1 MKFKT
6 LYIFFLLFIFS
17 KSMAQIDTLVVEP
30 AVLGKGKVI
39 NNKIALKWNVNDP
52 FFWKISLKSGY
63 KVQRTT
69 VLRDGQPINRDETV
83 ILKEVLKPLPLEEW
97 KPLVVKDSLVLVVAQ
112 AIYGED
118 FDTTKKEKSVNS
130 MMILNNEN
138 QQRYAFS
145 LMAAEQSYLA
155 TKAAGWGLEDETAK
169 PNEKYVYTITL
180 LGLKKPIIPATIYIG
195 LDEKNDSTPPVT
207 PDAIFGNQ
215 TVMLI
220 WDFKSQQSLFS
231 SYILEKSSDGINYR
245 KVTGAVIYPMESKS
259 SYVSYSDALEKN
271 GVKYY
276 YRIKG
281 IDAFGIISEPS
292 KVVSGEG
299 LNFLEYSPQVTAK
312 AALDDE
318 TVSIEWTFPME
329 GETKVSGFHVLQ
341 APTESG
347 DFQTIKEDVPVTT
360 RKLVFKATLAP
371 SNYFKIRAIAKQGGF
386 KDSYPMLVQPIDS
399 IPPMPPIDLEGVID
413 SLGVVKLKWKK
424 NLEADFYGYKVF
436 RGNSKNE
443 EFIQIT
449 NKVLLINQFKD
460 SINAKSLNKKVFYKL
475 IALDQRYNESPF
487 SKIVEI
493 KKVDKIPPSS
503 PIISDYILENDRVTI
518 KFKQSQSEDVQKHI
532 LYRRKESEKDWK
544 VLFETSDKKI
554 DSYDD
559 KDLDGK
565 TIYYYTIVARDDS
578 GNESEP
584 SEPLIVDPIPVLTKP
599 AIKNFTSIVDI
610 NSKSIELYWSTK
622 EKEVVEYQLYKKK
635 KEDGYILY
643 KIFQPV
649 KKNFFIDSNI
659 KVGNTYFYAIRAIYQ
674 DGTMSQFKEV
684 IAVY

>member
-1 MKFKT
+1 M
-6 LYIFFLLFIFS
+6 S
-17 KSMAQIDTLVVEP
+17 QIDTIVVAP

-52 FFWKISLKSGY
+52 YFWKLSLKNGY

-69 VLRDGQPINRDETV
+69 VLRNGQPINKDETV
-83 ILKEVLKPLPLEEW
+83 ILKEVLKPLPLDDW
-97 KPLVVKDSLVLVVAQ
+97 KPLVGKDSLVLVVAQ

-118 FDTTKKEKSVNS
+118 FDTTKKDKSVNS
-130 MMILNNEN
+130 IMILNNEN

-169 PNEKYVYTITL
+169 PNEKYVYTISL
-180 LGLKKPIIPATIYIG
+180 LGLKKPIVPATIYIG
-195 LDEKNDSTPPVT
+195 LDEKNDPTPPVT

-215 TVMLI
+215 TVTLI

-231 SYILEKSSDGINYR
+231 SYILEKSSDGINYK

-259 SYVSYSDALEKN
+259 SYVSYSDALEQN

-281 IDAFGIISEPS
+281 IDAFGIVSEPS

-299 LNFLEYSPQVTAK
+299 LNFLEYSPQITSK

-318 TVSIEWTFPME
+318 TVTIEWTFPTE
-329 GETKVSGFHVLQ
+329 GEVKITGFNVLQ

-347 DFQTIKEDVPVTT
+347 NFLTVKQNVPVTT
-360 RKLVFKATLAP
+360 RKLVFKAKLAP
-371 SNYFKIRAIAKQGGF
+371 SNYFKIQAVAKQGGF

-413 SLGVVKLKWKK
+413 SLGIVKLKWKK
-424 NLEADFYGYKVF
+424 NTEPDFYGYKVF
-436 RGNSKNE
+436 RGNSKND
-443 EFIQIT
+443 EFTQLT
-449 NKVLLINQFKD
+449 TKVLLMNQFKD

-532 LYRRKESEKDWK
+532 LYRRKEKEKNWS
-544 VLFETSDKKI
+544 VLFETSDKKV

-559 KDLDGK
+559 TDLDGK

-584 SEPLIVDPIPVLTKP
+584 SEPLTVDPIPTLTKP
-599 AIKNFTSIVDI
+599 ALKNFSSIVDR
-610 NSKSIELYWSTK
+610 NSKSIELYWSSK
-622 EKEVVEYQLYKKK
+622 EKDIAEYQLYKKK

-659 KVGNTYFYAIRAIYQ
+659 KVGNTYLYAIRAVYQ

-684 IAVY
+684 TAEY